1 MTSNSLITNPVITNL
16 ATANP
21 VGKSIPR
28 TDEERRKQADTRR
41 PMLFRKMLV
50 FDMDEKIDL
59 DDLLRKQ
66 LNRERA
72 NGSQ

>member
-1 MTSNSLITNPVITNL
+1 MNAS
-16 ATANP
+16 
-21 VGKSIPR
+21 GKPKAMPK

-41 PMLFRKMLV
+41 PMLFRKMLM

-66 LNRERA
+66 LNKERA
-72 NGSQ
+72 NGSKQGDGRTRQ